1 MSVAA
6 DYAQVNARVRP
17 ELKKSGE
24 AALAN
29 AGYTPTKAIRLLYAF
44 ASEHAASPQAIADY
58 LEGAGAAM
66 GRRDAPTDAQME
78 KLEALASADALVQGF
93 LTRYAVGVRDSATA
107 DNTGC
112 VETEVDYREQELVDR
127 YGEEWWRA

>member
-44 ASEHAASPQAIADY
+44 ASEHASSPQAIADY

-66 GRRDAPTDAQME
+66 GRRDAPTDAQAE
-78 KLEALASADALVQGF
+78 QLEAEGKAIIIRPTMQEVSRLESNEDELMMSYYHGYTKAKEYIDAIHQF
-93 LTRYAVGVRDSATA
+93 M
-107 DNTGC
+107 
-112 VETEVDYREQELVDR
+112 E
-127 YGEEWWRA
+127 

>member
-44 ASEHAASPQAIADY
+44 ASEHASSPQAIADY

-66 GRRDAPTDAQME
+66 GRRDAPTDAQAE
-78 KLEALASADALVQGF
+78 KLEAMTAADALVQGF
-93 LTRYAVGVRDSATA
+93 LARYAAGTRDSAA
-107 DNTGC
+107 GGGAA
-112 VETEVDYREQELVDR
+112 EADYREQELVDR
-127 YGEEWWRA
+127 YGEDWWRA